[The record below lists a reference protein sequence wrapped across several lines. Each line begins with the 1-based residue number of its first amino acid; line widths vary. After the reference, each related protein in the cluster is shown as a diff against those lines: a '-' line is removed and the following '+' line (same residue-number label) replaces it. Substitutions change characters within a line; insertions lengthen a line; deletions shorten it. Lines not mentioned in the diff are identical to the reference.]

1 MKQTLEKKVYSP
13 WAYTENEE
21 DKCKINYELYEELK
35 DKAQVVGKASGYAH
49 FVAMVVPTDKEH
61 FKFLEDDSIHHNDE
75 RKKSLDELAL
85 IADNGNL
92 CFGYYYL
99 GKLSS
104 YTNWQGEKFENV
116 YRFSINTD

>member
-1 MKQTLEKKVYSP
+1 
-13 WAYTENEE
+13 
-21 DKCKINYELYEELK
+21 
-35 DKAQVVGKASGYAH
+35 
-49 FVAMVVPTDKEH
+49 MVVPIDKEH

-75 RKKSLDELAL
+75 RKKLLDELAL